1 MDFKRDIYASLLQWK
16 KNNSG
21 KVLEVS
27 GARQVGKT
35 YILTK
40 FAKENYKKFIYINMM
55 QTSGQEFI
63 ACLDKASRWEPGEE
77 RVKQPIHKAF
87 ALFDCKLMKYKS
99 LQGYIR
105 LSDSL
110 QGNFGRIS
118 SLQAVTLER
127 QCKKNISFRPEILR
141 Q

>member
-1 MDFKRDIYASLLQWK
+1 MDLKRDIYASLLQWK
-16 KNNSG
+16 GSNSG

-63 ACLDKASRWEPGEE
+63 ACLDQASRWKPGEE
-77 RVKQPIHKAF
+77 I
-87 ALFDCKLMKYKS
+87 
-99 LQGYIR
+99 
-105 LSDSL
+105 
-110 QGNFGRIS
+110 GR
-118 SLQAVTLER
+118 AHV
-127 QCKKNISFRPEILR
+127 
-141 Q
+141 